1 MARAFVMGLQGK
13 HERYIRVG
21 AACKHFAAHSG
32 PEHDP
37 ISRLKFD
44 AVVRY
49 SDSQIKK
56 PQATLNDVKYRKHGI
71 FISTILALFCIII
84 QPSIC
89 PQVQERDMRMTYLPA
104 FKACIDA
111 KAVGI
116 MCSYNK

>member
-1 MARAFVMGLQGK
+1 MMGLQGT

-44 AVVRY
+44 AMVRY
-49 SDSQIKK
+49 SDSQIKETSGHLK
-56 PQATLNDVKYRKHGI
+56 RREIQKTLQQS
-71 FISTILALFCIII
+71 FFTSTILILFCFIT
-84 QPSIC
+84 QSSIC
-89 PQVQERDMRMTYLPA
+89 GQVQERDMRMTYLPA